1 MSQATKQ
8 GKRQRVPLGA
18 FVDADQRDR
27 LVELAHREDM
37 SMSAIVRRALTA
49 ELDRAAE
56 AGETR
61 FEVAGATMFVQ

>member
-1 MSQATKQ
+1 MSQVTKQ

-18 FVDADQRDR
+18 LVDAVQRDR

-61 FEVAGATMFVQ
+61 FEVAGTTMFVQ